1 MALWRKRSRR
11 STARTRW
18 AASLTV
24 STLAL
29 AALTVRIHQQSRW
42 LPVGAALAAVVLITL
57 VVAAAL
63 LTIPAPLY

>member
-1 MALWRKRSRR
+1 
-11 STARTRW
+11 
-18 AASLTV
+18 LTV

-42 LPVGAALAAVVLITL
+42 LPVGAALAAVVLIAL